1 MANWKQTLDITD
13 LMETFEQ
20 TEDALTFAKRA
31 STRIQLFIEHHHS
44 WTDRT
49 GITEDLEEIAEGLIS
64 YSDDKSEVDFLLDN
78 LYDLA
83 DNARIWV
90 KTF

>member
-1 MANWKQTLDITD
+1 MATWNKEIDFTD
-13 LMETFEQ
+13 LMDAYEQ

-31 STRIQLFIEHHHS
+31 STRIQLFIENNQS
-44 WTDRT
+44 WADRL
-49 GITEDLEEIAEGLIS
+49 GLTENLEEIAESFS
-64 YSDDKSEVDFLLDN
+64 YADDTAEIDYIMAD

-83 DNARIWV
+83 DTARIWV

>member
-20 TEDALTFAKRA
+20 NEDALTFAKRA
-31 STRIQLFIEHHHS
+31 STRIQLFIETHQS
-44 WTDRT
+44 WADRS
-49 GITEDLEEIAEGLIS
+49 GITGDLEEIAESFS
-64 YSDDKSEVDFLLDN
+64 YADDTAEVDYIMAD

>member
-13 LMETFEQ
+13 LMESFEQ
-20 TEDALTFAKRA
+20 NENAQDFAKKTSA
-31 STRIQLFIEHHHS
+31 RITQFIEVNQS
-44 WTDRT
+44 WTDRQS
-49 GITEDLEEIAEGLIS
+49 ITDDLQDIAEGLS
-64 YSDDKSEVDFLLDN
+64 YADDTAEVDYLLVD

-83 DNARIWV
+83 DSARIWV

>member
-13 LMETFEQ
+13 LLESFEQ

-31 STRIQLFIEHHHS
+31 SNRIALFIENHQS
-44 WTDRT
+44 WTDRS
-49 GITEDLEEIAEGLIS
+49 GITEDLEEIAESFS
-64 YSDDKSEVDFLLDN
+64 YADDTAEIDYIMAD

>member
-13 LMETFEQ
+13 LMADFEQ
-20 TEDALTFAKRA
+20 DEDAESFAKKA
-31 STRIQLFIEHHHS
+31 SDRITQFVETNQLWADRNNI
-44 WTDRT
+44 TD
-49 GITEDLEEIAEGLIS
+49 DLEHIAEGLS
-64 YSDDKSEVDFLLDN
+64 YADDTAEVDYLLAD

>member
-13 LMETFEQ
+13 LMDAFEQ
-20 TEDALTFAKRA
+20 TEDALTFAKKA
-31 STRIQLFIEHHHS
+31 SARITAFIEAHQS
-44 WTDRT
+44 WADRQDITD
-49 GITEDLEEIAEGLIS
+49 DLEQIAEGLS
-64 YSDDKSEVDFLLDN
+64 YADDTAEVDYLLAD

>member
-1 MANWKQTLDITD
+1 MANWKQQIDFTD
-13 LMETFEQ
+13 LMEAFEK
-20 TEDALTFAKRA
+20 TEDAMTFAKQA
-31 STRIQLFIEHHHS
+31 SARIAQFIENHQS
-44 WTDRT
+44 WADRNDITD
-49 GITEDLEEIAEGLIS
+49 DLEEIAESFS
-64 YSDDKSEVDFLLDN
+64 YADDTAEIDYIMAD

>member
-20 TEDALTFAKRA
+20 KEDAQDFAKKTSA
-31 STRIQLFIEHHHS
+31 RITQFIEVHQS
-44 WTDRT
+44 WTDRQS
-49 GITEDLEEIAEGLIS
+49 ITDDLQDIAEGLS
-64 YSDDKSEVDFLLDN
+64 YADDTAEVDYLLVD

-83 DNARIWV
+83 DSARIWV

>member
-31 STRIQLFIEHHHS
+31 STRIQLFIETHQS
-44 WTDRT
+44 WADRS
-49 GITEDLEEIAEGLIS
+49 GITEDLEQIAESFS
-64 YSDDKSEVDFLLDN
+64 YADDTAEIDYIMAD

>member
-13 LMETFEQ
+13 LMETYEQ
-20 TEDALTFAKRA
+20 NEDALTFAKRA
-31 STRIQLFIEHHHS
+31 STRIQLFIETHQS
-44 WTDRT
+44 WADRS
-49 GITEDLEEIAEGLIS
+49 GITDDLEEIAESFS
-64 YSDDKSEVDFLLDN
+64 YADDTAEIDYIMAD

>member
-20 TEDALTFAKRA
+20 NEDALTFAKRA
-31 STRIQLFIEHHHS
+31 STRIQLFIETHQS
-44 WTDRT
+44 WADRS
-49 GITEDLEEIAEGLIS
+49 GITGDLEGIAESFS
-64 YSDDKSEVDFLLDN
+64 YADDTAEVDYIMAD

>member
-1 MANWKQTLDITD
+1 MATWNKEIDFTD
-13 LMETFEQ
+13 LMDAYEQ

-31 STRIQLFIEHHHS
+31 STRIQLFIENNQS
-44 WTDRT
+44 WADRI
-49 GITEDLEEIAEGLIS
+49 GLTENLEEIAESLS
-64 YSDDKSEVDFLLDN
+64 YADDTAEIDYILAD

-83 DNARIWV
+83 DTARIWV

>member
-1 MANWKQTLDITD
+1 
-13 LMETFEQ
+13 
-20 TEDALTFAKRA
+20 
-31 STRIQLFIEHHHS
+31 LFIEANQS
-44 WTDRT
+44 WSDRT
-49 GITEDLEEIAEGLIS
+49 GITEDLEEIAESFS
-64 YSDDKSEVDFLLDN
+64 YADDTAEIDYIMAD

>member
-1 MANWKQTLDITD
+1 MANWKQILDITD

-20 TEDALTFAKRA
+20 NEDALTFAKKA
-31 STRIQLFIEHHHS
+31 SIRITKFIEANQS
-44 WTDRT
+44 WADRND
-49 GITEDLEEIAEGLIS
+49 ITEDLEEIAESLS
-64 YSDDKSEVDFLLDN
+64 YADDTAEVDYILAD

>member
-20 TEDALTFAKRA
+20 NEDAQDFAKKTSA
-31 STRIQLFIEHHHS
+31 RITQFIEVHQS
-44 WTDRT
+44 WTDRQS
-49 GITEDLEEIAEGLIS
+49 ITDDLQDIAEGLS
-64 YSDDKSEVDFLLDN
+64 YADDTAEVDYLLVD

-83 DNARIWV
+83 DSARIWV

>member
-20 TEDALTFAKRA
+20 NEDAQDFAKKTSA
-31 STRIQLFIEHHHS
+31 RITQFIEVNQS
-44 WTDRT
+44 WTDRQS
-49 GITEDLEEIAEGLIS
+49 ITDDLQDIAEGLS
-64 YSDDKSEVDFLLDN
+64 YADDTAEVDYLLVD

-83 DNARIWV
+83 DSARIWV

>member
-1 MANWKQTLDITD
+1 MATWNKEIDFTD
-13 LMETFEQ
+13 LMDAYEQ

-31 STRIQLFIEHHHS
+31 STRIQLFIENNQS
-44 WTDRT
+44 WADRI
-49 GITEDLEEIAEGLIS
+49 GLTENLEEIAESFS
-64 YSDDKSEVDFLLDN
+64 YADDTAEIDYIMAD

-83 DNARIWV
+83 DTARIWV

>member
-13 LMETFEQ
+13 LMADFEQ
-20 TEDALTFAKRA
+20 NEDAQSFAKKA
-31 STRIQLFIEHHHS
+31 SIRITKFIETNQS
-44 WTDRT
+44 WTDRND
-49 GITEDLEEIAEGLIS
+49 ITIALEDIADGLSCADDIAE
-64 YSDDKSEVDFLLDN
+64 VDYLLAD

>member
-13 LMETFEQ
+13 LMESFEQ
-20 TEDALTFAKRA
+20 NEDAQDFAKKTSA
-31 STRIQLFIEHHHS
+31 RITQFIEVNQS
-44 WTDRT
+44 WTDRQS
-49 GITEDLEEIAEGLIS
+49 ITDDLQDIAEGLS
-64 YSDDKSEVDFLLDN
+64 YADDTAEVDYLLVD

-83 DNARIWV
+83 DSARIWV

>member
-13 LMETFEQ
+13 LMEKFQ
-20 TEDALTFAKRA
+20 DDEDAESFGKHA
-31 STRIQLFIEHHHS
+31 SGRIVAFIETHQS
-44 WTDRT
+44 WTDRNDLT
-49 GITEDLEEIAEGLIS
+49 DDLEEIAESFS
-64 YSDDKSEVDFLLDN
+64 YADDTAVVDYILAD

>member
-13 LMETFEQ
+13 LMEEFET
-20 TEDALTFAKRA
+20 TEDATAFAKQA
-31 STRIQLFIEHHHS
+31 SSRITKFIEAHQS
-44 WTDRT
+44 WVAGQDITD
-49 GITEDLEEIAEGLIS
+49 DLEEIAEGLS
-64 YSDDKSEVDFLLDN
+64 YADDTAEVDYLLAD

>member
-13 LMETFEQ
+13 LMDSFEQ
-20 TEDALTFAKRA
+20 TEDALTFAKKA
-31 STRIQLFIEHHHS
+31 SIRIELFIEAHQS
-44 WTDRT
+44 WADRL
-49 GITEDLEEIAEGLIS
+49 GITDDLEQIAESLS
-64 YSDDKSEVDFLLDN
+64 YADDTVEVDYILAD

>member
-20 TEDALTFAKRA
+20 NEDAQDFAKKTSA
-31 STRIQLFIEHHHS
+31 RITQFIKVHQS
-44 WTDRT
+44 WTDRQS
-49 GITEDLEEIAEGLIS
+49 ITDDLQDIAEGLS
-64 YSDDKSEVDFLLDN
+64 YADDTAEVDYLLVD

-83 DNARIWV
+83 DSARIWV

>member
-13 LMETFEQ
+13 LMAEFEQ
-20 TEDALTFAKRA
+20 DEDAQSFAQKA
-31 STRIQLFIEHHHS
+31 SIRITKFVEANQS
-44 WTDRT
+44 WADRNDITD
-49 GITEDLEEIAEGLIS
+49 DLEEIAEGLS
-64 YSDDKSEVDFLLDN
+64 YADDTSEVDYLLAD

>member
-13 LMETFEQ
+13 LMADFEQ
-20 TEDALTFAKRA
+20 NEDAEAFAKQA
-31 STRIQLFIEHHHS
+31 SARITKFIETHQS
-44 WTDRT
+44 WTDRHDCT
-49 GITEDLEEIAEGLIS
+49 DDLEEIAEGLS
-64 YSDDKSEVDFLLDN
+64 YADDTSEVDYLLAD

-83 DNARIWV
+83 DNVRIWV

>member
-13 LMETFEQ
+13 LMESFEQ
-20 TEDALTFAKRA
+20 NEDAQDFAKKTSA
-31 STRIQLFIEHHHS
+31 RITQFIEANQS
-44 WTDRT
+44 WTDRQS
-49 GITEDLEEIAEGLIS
+49 ITDDLQDIAEGLS
-64 YSDDKSEVDFLLDN
+64 YADDTAEVDYLLVD

-83 DNARIWV
+83 DSARIWV

>member
-13 LMETFEQ
+13 LMDAFEQ
-20 TEDALTFAKRA
+20 NEDALTFAKKA
-31 STRIQLFIEHHHS
+31 SARITQFIETNQAWS
-44 WTDRT
+44 DRNDITD
-49 GITEDLEEIAEGLIS
+49 DLEEIAESLS
-64 YSDDKSEVDFLLDN
+64 YADDTAEVDYILAD

>member
-1 MANWKQTLDITD
+1 MANWKQEIDLTD
-13 LMETFEQ
+13 LMEDFEQ
-20 TEDALTFAKRA
+20 SDDAQDFAKKA
-31 STRIQLFIEHHHS
+31 SARITKFIETHQS
-44 WTDRT
+44 WTDRND
-49 GITEDLEEIAEGLIS
+49 ITDDLEEIAEGLS
-64 YSDDKSEVDFLLDN
+64 YADDTAEVDYLLAD

>member
-31 STRIQLFIEHHHS
+31 STRIALFIEHHQS
-44 WTDRT
+44 WTDRS
-49 GITEDLEEIAEGLIS
+49 GITEDLEQIAESFS
-64 YSDDKSEVDFLLDN
+64 YADDTAEIDYIMAD